1 MTCIERSPNM
11 QCPEASELIS
21 LRLDCPLS
29 AEQERVLQA
38 HLADCQACQEE
49 WRMMQ
54 QVHAM
59 FDKVKL
65 ALPPPLMKEQ
75 IMDKIRQRDSR
86 LATWRRGLLLFF
98 SVSILLIL
106 VTALFIGVSS
116 LIVSALNGP
125 SVIRPVAEAFT
136 HIVAIVATVFGASA
150 TCLRAL
156 LTSSNRL
163 ILVGYL
169 LLAGAL
175 LLGWTSLVT
184 RPYRAIAER
193 QGLR

>member
-1 MTCIERSPNM
+1 M